1 MNQRQQERAII
12 LIKCLSDH
20 LEARLTTGHTAEQED
35 AFPAMEWLYEAH
47 SLIHELHGLD
57 TDDETSFIVDGE
69 FVPWPVA

>member
-12 LIKCLSDH
+12 LIQCLADH

-35 AFPAMEWLYEAH
+35 ASPEMEWLLEAH
-47 SLIHELHGLD
+47 SLIGELHGLD
-57 TDDETSFIVDGE
+57 TEDEDTIIVDGE